1 MQKQHFP
8 NCARRH
14 GCVES
19 RGQSKLQVLCS
30 KHIAHHREQKSL
42 YETME
47 LNDDKEF
54 EQIL

>member
-1 MQKQHFP
+1 
-8 NCARRH
+8 
-14 GCVES
+14 VES
-19 RGQSKLQVLCS
+19 HGQLKLLVLCN

-42 YETME
+42 DETAE